1 KRLSTLGKCRILE
14 QKYNTFRASRNLKNR
29 NIHLHEQLYILVKN

>member
-1 KRLSTLGKCRILE
+1 RILE